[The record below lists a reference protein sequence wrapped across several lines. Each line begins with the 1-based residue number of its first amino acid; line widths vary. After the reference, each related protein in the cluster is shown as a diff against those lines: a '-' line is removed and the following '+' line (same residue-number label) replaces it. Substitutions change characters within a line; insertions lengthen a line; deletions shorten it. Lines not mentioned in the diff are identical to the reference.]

1 MRPHDAAINVKS
13 SNTSDDGMALSQEK
27 PWVLAHLSDLH
38 LARTAG
44 LRLHDLHGKR
54 LLGWLRWQLK
64 RRFRQNEGLL
74 TTLACELQQNSPDH
88 IAITG
93 DLCHL
98 SLVAEFGAAR
108 DWLASLGDPARCS
121 LVFGNHD
128 QYVATDWAHSCG
140 LLLPWLQGD
149 AHHAPEN
156 RPAQLDTLFPLLQ
169 RRGSVALIS
178 LNSARPT
185 TLHLASGKIGRE
197 QLDRLQQV
205 LIELKGQQLFRI
217 LLLHHPPTQDTGVF
231 SRRRGLDDG
240 PELRALLAEHGVE
253 LILSGHTHRSAS
265 GVLPGPHGPI
275 PLFGAP
281 SITSVESDE
290 HKRSSYYLF
299 TICPAQDGSTGW
311 TIAVRHRL
319 LAANAQAFIDG
330 PQQCWFSPATPAKPP
345 AKTACAG
352 EIEQQGQ

>member
-1 MRPHDAAINVKS
+1 MRPHDTAINGKN
-13 SNTSDDGMALSQEK
+13 SNTNDGGMTLHREK

-38 LARTAG
+38 LAHTAG
-44 LRLHDLHGKR
+44 LRLHDLHGKQ

-64 RRFRQNEGLL
+64 RRFRQDEGLL
-74 TTLACELQQNSPDH
+74 TTLACELQQSLPDH

-98 SLVAEFGAAR
+98 SLAAEFRAAR
-108 DWLASLGDPARCS
+108 NWLASLGDPSRCS

-149 AHHAPEN
+149 DRPAPKN

-169 RRGSVALIS
+169 RRRNIALIS
-178 LNSARPT
+178 LNTARPT
-185 TLHLASGKIGRE
+185 ALHLASGRIGRK
-197 QLDRLQQV
+197 QLERLQQLLV
-205 LIELKGQQLFRI
+205 ALEGQQLFRI
-217 LLLHHPPTQDTGVF
+217 LLLHHPPAQGAGTL

-240 PELRALLAEHGVE
+240 AELRALLAEHGVE
-253 LILSGHTHRSAS
+253 LVLSGHTHRSFSDA
-265 GVLPGPHGPI
+265 LPGPHGPI

-281 SITSVESDE
+281 SITSVESGG
-290 HKRSSYYLF
+290 HKRSSYSLF
-299 TICPAQDGSTGW
+299 TICPAQDGRSGW
-311 TIAVRHRL
+311 TISVRHRL

-330 PQQCWFSPATPAKPP
+330 SQQCWFCPAAPAGLP
-345 AKTACAG
+345 AKTDCAG
-352 EIEQQGQ
+352 ETKQQRQ